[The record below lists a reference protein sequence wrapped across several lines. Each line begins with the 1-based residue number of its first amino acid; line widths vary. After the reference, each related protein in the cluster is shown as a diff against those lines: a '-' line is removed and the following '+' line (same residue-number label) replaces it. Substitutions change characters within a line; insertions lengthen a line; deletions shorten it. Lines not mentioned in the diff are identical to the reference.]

1 MSKIRN
7 FFVSNSSSSSFIVKT
22 KPNGS
27 FEANGYDCI
36 YATVGLGFTAEL
48 IRAESEDDVVDFEDT
63 ENFKIEVDYENL
75 EIAFIRSFA
84 KMQQEQTLAEFTEE
98 TTRMFSAIV
107 GGYKLVNIQG
117 PHLLAAGSVGCG

>member
-1 MSKIRN
+1 MKTRL

-27 FEANGYDCI
+27 FETNGYDCV
-36 YATVGLGFTAEL
+36 YATVGLGFTAE
-48 IRAESEDDVVDFEDT
+48 RVKAKSEDDVVDYFDT
-63 ENFKIEVDYENL
+63 ENFKIEIDYESS

-98 TTRMFSAIV
+98 TVRMFSAIV